1 VAPAGDLAGDT
12 PAPKRERHS
21 NLLSRTLL
29 VSGLTFASRILGFI
43 REMLSAALFGATSP
57 IFDAFLTAWRVPNL
71 FRRFLGEGALSASL
85 VSRLTEVDED
95 EGEDAGAA
103 LFFGTLRLASGIL
116 AVLCAIVMATA
127 YFLPSLLSP
136 EALTNLFGKDPEPVL
151 ELTIRVAPFVI
162 LICLSALISGAL
174 NVRGHFLMPNLGPV
188 ILNVA
193 WILALVVIGT
203 GYGWA
208 TPSEATGMASG
219 VTDAARQAMTESEYA
234 RHLSMTRVLA
244 WGVLASGLFQLACQL
259 VPLRRLG
266 FLGAKPVTRA
276 PGGPTPWSVLKTA
289 APLAFGAAVYQIN
302 VMVDGLMAEWLPD
315 GGPTSHYYANRIQQ
329 FPLALIAIAAMN
341 SVFPRLK
348 ELGHRG
354 DRAGLRQV
362 LDKTQY
368 GVAFLALPASC
379 GLFLLAGPMASFIF
393 QHGAF
398 DAAGAERVG
407 NALSALSLAL
417 LPAGAVLLLTRAYYA
432 LDDYRTPVIAS
443 SLMLVTNIALNCL
456 FLFVFGMDVE
466 GLALATAISSWGN
479 LLLLI
484 PSLRRQL
491 AGGEPFG
498 WSHWIGRLGPMAA
511 CSVVAAILA
520 YGGNAGGTSLVE
532 GHLGAFPT
540 RAVGLLVAAI
550 SGVGGYFALATALGI
565 PEIKAVQARF
575 LRRRK
580 SK

>member
-1 VAPAGDLAGDT
+1 MIPANGDAPA
-12 PAPKRERHS
+12 PRRERHG
-21 NLLSRTLL
+21 NLLNRTLL
-29 VSGLTFASRILGFI
+29 VSGLTFASRILGFV

-85 VSRLTEVDED
+85 VSGLTEVDED

-103 LFFGTLRLASGIL
+103 LFLGTLRLASGIL
-116 AVLCAIVMATA
+116 AVLCAVVMITA

-136 EALTNLFGKDPEPVL
+136 EALTTLFGKDPAPVL

-203 GYGWA
+203 NYGWA
-208 TPSEATGMASG
+208 TPAIDATGFATGM
-219 VTDAARQAMTESEYA
+219 TDTARQAVSDSEYA

-244 WGVLASGLFQLACQL
+244 WGVLISGLFQLLCQL
-259 VPLRRLG
+259 PPLRKLG

-354 DRAGLRQV
+354 DRAGLRAV

-379 GLFLLAGPMASFIF
+379 GLFLLAGPMASFVF

-443 SLMLVTNIALNCL
+443 SLMLATNIALNCL
-456 FLFVFGMDVE
+456 FLFVFNMDVE

-491 AGGEPFG
+491 AGDEPFG
-498 WSHWIGRLGPMAA
+498 WSHWVSRLGPMAA
-511 CSVVAAILA
+511 CSVVAAALA
-520 YGGNAGGTSLVE
+520 YGANAGVTALVAD
-532 GHLGAFPT
+532 HLSATPT
-540 RAVGLLVAAI
+540 RGAGLLAASI
-550 SGVGGYFALATALGI
+550 LGVGGYFALATALGI
-565 PEIKAVQARF
+565 PEIKAVQAR
-575 LRRRK
+575 LLQRRE

>member
-1 VAPAGDLAGDT
+1 
-12 PAPKRERHS
+12 
-21 NLLSRTLL
+21 
-29 VSGLTFASRILGFI
+29 
-43 REMLSAALFGATSP
+43 M
-57 IFDAFLTAWRVPNL
+57 
-71 FRRFLGEGALSASL
+71 
-85 VSRLTEVDED
+85 TE
-95 EGEDAGAA
+95 
-103 LFFGTLRLASGIL
+103 T
-116 AVLCAIVMATA
+116 
-127 YFLPSLLSP
+127 
-136 EALTNLFGKDPEPVL
+136 
-151 ELTIRVAPFVI
+151 
-162 LICLSALISGAL
+162 
-174 NVRGHFLMPNLGPV
+174 
-188 ILNVA
+188 
-193 WILALVVIGT
+193 
-203 GYGWA
+203 
-208 TPSEATGMASG
+208 
-219 VTDAARQAMTESEYA
+219 ARQSLSDAEYA

-244 WGVLASGLFQLACQL
+244 WGVLISGLFQLACQL
-259 VPLRRLG
+259 PPLRRLG

-276 PGGPTPWSVLKTA
+276 PDGPTPWSVLRTA

-443 SLMLVTNIALNCL
+443 SLMLATNIALNCL

-479 LLLLI
+479 LLILI

-491 AGGEPFG
+491 AGDEPFG
-498 WSHWIGRLGPMAA
+498 WNHWIGRLGPMAL
-511 CSVVAAILA
+511 CSVVAAALA
-520 YGGNAGGTSLVE
+520 YGANAGATALVE
-532 GHLGAFPT
+532 GHLPATAT
-540 RAVGLLVAAI
+540 RGFGLMAA
-550 SGVGGYFALATALGI
+550 SLLGVGGYFALATALGI
-565 PEIKAVQARF
+565 PEISAVQAR
-575 LRRRK
+575 LRRNRK
-580 SK
+580 PG